1 MTLFWMPGQLG
12 EVDLDAQVAAGDHD
26 GVGSGQDAVDVID
39 ALAVLDLGDDAD
51 VGVVLVQQ
59 VADVVD
65 VLCGCAR
72 KEAAMKSKPCWDT
85 EDDVIPVA
93 LAQVGH
99 DRWTPGTLTP
109 FLVLILPLLSTS
121 QTMSVSVTLLMASLM
136 RPSSSMMVPPSWTSW
151 GRSL

>member
-1 MTLFWMPGQLG
+1 MTLFWMPGSS
-12 EVDLDAQVAAGDHD
+12 VKSISTPQVAAGDHD

-65 VLCGCAR
+65 VLCGAHEGSSDEV
-72 KEAAMKSKPCWDT
+72 EALLDT

-99 DRWTPGTLTP
+99 GQVDAGD
-109 FLVLILPLLSTS
+109 IDALLGLDLAAVEHFADDVGVRDALDG
-121 QTMSVSVTLLMASLM
+121 QLDE
-136 RPSSSMMVPPSWTSW
+136 PSSSMMVPPSWTSW